1 MSNDS
6 SWTSPGW
13 APPGG
18 APGGDPSTTPPPA
31 PPGAGAPSGPEAPG
45 SPSAAPAYGPGAT
58 GGWAPPP
65 KPGLIP
71 LRPIDFGTLFGA
83 TFQVLKRNPRPT
95 FGAALLLNALVTILA
110 FGLVFGLSIVSL
122 DRLERASDSEADA
135 IVAGTFGL
143 IVLAGVVA
151 TAVALVAQALLQGL
165 ITIEV
170 SRQILGE
177 KNTLKHLFARGK
189 GRWGALIGWTVL
201 LSMALTVAI
210 VILVGLVTLMIV
222 IGGPA
227 GIAVGVTIGVLGGLG
242 LAVLGVWLWIKLAL
256 VPAAIMIE
264 RLTLGAAIGRAWRLI
279 RGSFWRTLGIL
290 LLFTVIVQVA
300 ASVVSAPFSI
310 AATFGGALFNPA
322 GDELSAIV
330 VLIGANLLSI
340 AVTIIVG
347 AIGAVLTTSAVAL
360 IYTDIR
366 MRSEGLDIDLQQAVE
381 QSAAGRTVDDPY
393 MRGLGGETLPAS
405 AA

>member
-6 SWTSPGW
+6 PWTSPGW
-13 APPGG
+13 
-18 APGGDPSTTPPPA
+18 T
-31 PPGAGAPSGPEAPG
+31 PPGAAANSDQAAPAPTPPGADAPPSPEAPG
-45 SPSAAPAYGPGAT
+45 PAGAAPVYGPATT

-122 DRLERASDSEADA
+122 DRLDRASGSEADA

-143 IVLAGVVA
+143 ILLAGVVA

-177 KNTLKHLFARGK
+177 KNTFAQLFARGK

-201 LSMALTVAI
+201 LSSALTVAI
-210 VILVGLVTLMIV
+210 VILVGLVALMV
-222 IGGPA
+222 TVGGPA
-227 GIAVGVTIGVLGGLG
+227 GVAVGVTIGVLGGLG

-340 AVTIIVG
+340 AVTVIVG

-366 MRSEGLDIDLQQAVE
+366 MRTEGLDIDLQQAVE
-381 QSAAGRTVDDPY
+381 QSVAGHTADDPY
-393 MRGLGGETLPAS
+393 IRGLGGDTRPA
-405 AA
+405 

>member
-6 SWTSPGW
+6 PWTSPGW
-13 APPGG
+13 TPPGG
-18 APGGDPSTTPPPA
+18 APKSGTPDAPPA
-31 PPGAGAPSGPEAPG
+31 PPAGPAGSESSATGAG
-45 SPSAAPAYGPGAT
+45 SAAPAYGPAAT

-110 FGLVFGLSIVSL
+110 FGLVFGLTIVSI
-122 DRLERASDSEADA
+122 DRLERAGGSDADA
-135 IVAGTFGL
+135 IIAGTFGL
-143 IVLAGVVA
+143 ILLAGVVA

-170 SRQILGE
+170 SRQVLGE
-177 KNTLKHLFARGK
+177 KNTLKQLFARGR

-201 LSMALTVAI
+201 LSSALTVAI
-210 VILVGLVTLMIV
+210 VILVGLVVVMV
-222 IGGPA
+222 AIGEPA
-227 GIAVGVTIGVLGGLG
+227 GIAAGVAIGVLGGLG
-242 LAVLGVWLWIKLAL
+242 LAVLGIWLWIKLAL

-310 AATFGGALFNPA
+310 AATFGGALVNPA
-322 GDELSAIV
+322 GDELSGLI

-340 AVTIIVG
+340 AVTVIVG

-366 MRSEGLDIDLQQAVE
+366 MRTEGLDIDLQQAVE
-381 QSAAGRTVDDPY
+381 QSAAGRTADDPY
-393 MRGLGGETLPAS
+393 TRGLGGAARPA
-405 AA
+405 